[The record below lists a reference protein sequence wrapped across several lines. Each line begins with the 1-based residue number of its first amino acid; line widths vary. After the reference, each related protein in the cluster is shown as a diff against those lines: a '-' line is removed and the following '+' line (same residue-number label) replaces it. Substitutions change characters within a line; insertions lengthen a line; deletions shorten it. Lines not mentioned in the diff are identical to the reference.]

1 MTNEWLTNHQQVE
14 ARSGVGRG
22 DKVIFEEKKCTG
34 ESGDVDDIVKN
45 VNIAMQK
52 KCMRKVRQLRQ
63 LSAKCLK
70 NLKNLSV
77 NF

>member
-45 VNIAMQK
+45 VNIAMQIFWVIFIDFSLFK
-52 KCMRKVRQLRQ
+52 K
-63 LSAKCLK
+63 
-70 NLKNLSV
+70 
-77 NF
+77 

>member
-14 ARSGVGRG
+14 ARSSVGRG

-45 VNIAMQK
+45 VNIAMQIFWVIFIDFSLFK
-52 KCMRKVRQLRQ
+52 K
-63 LSAKCLK
+63 
-70 NLKNLSV
+70 
-77 NF
+77 